1 MRGSL
6 NPGKF
11 SQAIPDQSNTILD
24 FGLRRERSVERFW
37 ILDFEIPITP
47 LSQESICRIL
57 F

>member
-24 FGLRRERSVERFW
+24 FGFW

-47 LSQESICRIL
+47 LSQESICPIL